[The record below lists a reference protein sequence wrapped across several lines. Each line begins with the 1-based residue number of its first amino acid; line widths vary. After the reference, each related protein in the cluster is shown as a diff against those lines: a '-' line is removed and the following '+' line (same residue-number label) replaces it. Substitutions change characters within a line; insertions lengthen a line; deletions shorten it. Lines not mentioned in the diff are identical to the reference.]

1 VVAQQKG
8 KSLLLVFLLFFAF
21 ESQAQIV
28 INAMVADSATLRPLS
43 DVNVKLKNSLRGTT
57 SSIAGYFVINTA
69 ETDTLVFSRVGY
81 FTKEYPAIKLKETMI
96 VYLAEELLLLQP
108 VTITGRILL
117 PGMDRMV
124 KETPFV
130 NPNAIPGYV
139 MPGFQ
144 GLETFGPGIKTRGAL
159 SKYSREAR
167 EKKRLVLVREENKK
181 GKSYIQ
187 IVNDPEV
194 KDFLMKE
201 HSLSEDEFNKMLAV
215 FNEKNKDFMY
225 ELEEQDLVSFLK
237 LFFADEVKKK

>member
-1 VVAQQKG
+1 
-8 KSLLLVFLLFFAF
+8 
-21 ESQAQIV
+21 
-28 INAMVADSATLRPLS
+28 
-43 DVNVKLKNSLRGTT
+43 
-57 SSIAGYFVINTA
+57 
-69 ETDTLVFSRVGY
+69 
-81 FTKEYPAIKLKETMI
+81 
-96 VYLAEELLLLQP
+96 
-108 VTITGRILL
+108 
-117 PGMDRMV
+117 
-124 KETPFV
+124 
-130 NPNAIPGYV
+130 

-167 EKKRLVLVREENKK
+167 EKKKLVVVREENKK

-237 LFFADEVKKK
+237 LFFADEVKKKK